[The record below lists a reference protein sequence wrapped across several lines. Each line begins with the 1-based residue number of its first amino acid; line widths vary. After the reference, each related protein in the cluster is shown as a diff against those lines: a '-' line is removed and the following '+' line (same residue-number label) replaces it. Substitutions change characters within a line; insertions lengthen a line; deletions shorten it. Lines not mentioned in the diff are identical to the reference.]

1 MRFFQVCLQSDSGSS
16 LCELEI
22 ERTADAASTTL
33 QHMGI
38 QHRCADIFV
47 SEQFLDRA
55 DVIAI
60 FQEMGRKT
68 MAERMTTAA
77 FLNAGALESVFDGLL
92 QHTF

>member
-1 MRFFQVCLQSDSGSS
+1 
-16 LCELEI
+16 LEI

-38 QHRCADIFV
+38 HHRCADIFV

-55 DVIAI
+55 DVRAI

-77 FLNAGALESVFDGLL
+77 FLKAGALESVFDGLL

>member
-22 ERTADAASTTL
+22 ERTADATSTTL

-47 SEQFLDRA
+47 SKQFLDRA
-55 DVIAI
+55 DVVPVLE
-60 FQEMGRKT
+60 QVRRKT
-68 MAERMTTAA
+68 VAQRILTLPMNRPSRSFTTVTIRSTA
-77 FLNAGALESVFDGLL
+77 N
-92 QHTF
+92 T

>member
-1 MRFFQVCLQSDSGSS
+1 VRFFQVCLQSDSGSS

-22 ERTADAASTTL
+22 ERTADATSTTL

-47 SEQFLDRA
+47 SKQFLDRA

-77 FLNAGALESVFDGLL
+77 LLNAGALESVFDGLL